1 MYGFA
6 FSGFALGLGSKI
18 AGGDM
23 IYHSAIGIARLSL
36 KSLIVTILVLG
47 FSCLWNWLLK
57 AGYVGIL
64 SDSEINP

>member
-36 KSLIVTILVLG
+36 RSFIITILVLG
-47 FSCLWNWLLK
+47 FSCLWNWILK
-57 AGYVGIL
+57 EGYLDIF